1 MATSIKENFKIGLAI
16 SLLCVGAF
24 WWNMEDYQKDR
35 VTTVV
40 VRSAITLVDQER
52 TSETVDVVAAE
63 EGLEPPT
70 Q

>member
-1 MATSIKENFKIGLAI
+1 MATSIKENLKIGLAI
-16 SLLCVGAF
+16 SLICAGAF